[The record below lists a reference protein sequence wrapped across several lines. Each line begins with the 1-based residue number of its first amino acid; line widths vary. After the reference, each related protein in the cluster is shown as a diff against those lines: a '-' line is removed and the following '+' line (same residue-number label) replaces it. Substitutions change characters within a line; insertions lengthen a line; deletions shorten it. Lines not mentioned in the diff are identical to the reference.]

1 MNWVDIALIGVILV
15 SALIGLA
22 RGLVREVLSLVV
34 WVAALGLAWLYHREL
49 AELLTAQISQP
60 AMRLAV
66 AFVCIVIAVLIVGA
80 ILGWLLTLALD
91 RTGMSAIDRTLG
103 LVFGAARGGVLV
115 AMAVYLASLTPM
127 PEEPWWKES
136 STIGQFQSV
145 ANWMLSLVPQ
155 EVQDQLK
162 RV

>member
-1 MNWVDIALIGVILV
+1 MNWIDFALIGVILV
-15 SALIGLA
+15 SALIGVA

-34 WVAALGLAWLYHREL
+34 WVAALGLGWLYHREL
-49 AELLTAQISQP
+49 AELLTAQIAQP
-60 AMRLAV
+60 SMRLAV
-66 AFVCIVIAVLIVGA
+66 AFVGIVVAVLILGA
-80 ILGWLLTLALD
+80 IVGWLLTLALD
-91 RTGMSAIDRTLG
+91 KAGMSAVDRGLG
-103 LVFGAARGGVLV
+103 LVFGAARGAVLV

-127 PEEPWWKES
+127 LDEPWWKES
-136 STIGQFQSV
+136 STLGQFQSV